1 MNYLIQ
7 LLAPLAPINK
17 LGGVYFPLGDVVL
30 AVIALLTALI
40 ILSTVINSGKISKV
54 EIYLS
59 VTGLLFLLAGCLA
72 GVAGILQ
79 ALATVSNLFFFLALL
94 RLRDNQF
101 DNVVKGFL
109 IISWLALSYSL
120 AVSQQGWNVSPLGPP
135 SVTYASVLMPALL
148 LKKGRFISMAGLGLA
163 WIAKART
170 LVGGLIIGAAVA
182 MIPIRMR
189 FYLLLFVF
197 CGAVYVLYELN
208 IQSDDWLQLTSVF
221 SGRPGIWEAQIRI
234 FMERCNFL
242 IGCGPTYSDK
252 FVDDYIKLGF
262 FSNMKIKEANVHN
275 TYLGLAIDYGVA
287 GVLLVVTFFREILF
301 AMKNDQRIILTVAI
315 LVSLVILMVKAA
327 SAPVVAL
334 TIAAVVRSR
343 LKKKMSSC

>member
-17 LGGVYFPLGDVVL
+17 LGSVYLPLGDVVL
-30 AVIALLTALI
+30 AVIALLMALI
-40 ILSTVINSGKISKV
+40 ILYAVINSGKISKY

-59 VTGLLFLLAGCLA
+59 VTGLLFLLAGCLT

-109 IISWLALSYSL
+109 IISWLVLIYSL

-135 SVTYASVLMPALL
+135 SVTYATVLIPALL
-148 LKKGRFISMAGLGLA
+148 LKKARFISMAGLGLA
-163 WIAKART
+163 WIVKART
-170 LVGGLIIGAAVA
+170 LVSGSIIALAVA

-197 CGAVYVLYELN
+197 CGAVYVY
-208 IQSDDWLQLTSVF
+208 
-221 SGRPGIWEAQIRI
+221 
-234 FMERCNFL
+234 
-242 IGCGPTYSDK
+242 
-252 FVDDYIKLGF
+252 
-262 FSNMKIKEANVHN
+262 H
-275 TYLGLAIDYGVA
+275 
-287 GVLLVVTFFREILF
+287 
-301 AMKNDQRIILTVAI
+301 
-315 LVSLVILMVKAA
+315 
-327 SAPVVAL
+327 
-334 TIAAVVRSR
+334 
-343 LKKKMSSC
+343 